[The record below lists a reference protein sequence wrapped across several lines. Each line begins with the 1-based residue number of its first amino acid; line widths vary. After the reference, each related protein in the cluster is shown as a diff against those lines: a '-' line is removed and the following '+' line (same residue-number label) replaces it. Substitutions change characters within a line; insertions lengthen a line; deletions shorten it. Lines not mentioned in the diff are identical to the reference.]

1 MVLEKSPTIYLKATE
16 CPVESVTGNSLT
28 IPSLLPLSSI
38 ILFSVYF
45 YFLLLSLLSPLSTSC
60 ILTTPL
66 KTMHT
71 PSTTQPHPIP
81 RIISPCYHSIA
92 HTLHARRTHAEHT
105 QHTRSTHA
113 AHTQHTRSTHARTHA
128 RRTHA
133 ARTQQYTMLTSFIL
147 SFNFIL

>member
-71 PSTTQPHPIP
+71 PSTTQPHPTP

-92 HTLHARRTHAEHT
+92 HTQHARTHART
-105 QHTRSTHA
+105 QDTRSTHA
-113 AHTQHTRSTHARTHA
+113 ARTQHARTHA
-128 RRTHA
+128 RTQDTRSTHA
-133 ARTQQYTMLTSFIL
+133 AIHHAHQFYFI
-147 SFNFIL
+147 F